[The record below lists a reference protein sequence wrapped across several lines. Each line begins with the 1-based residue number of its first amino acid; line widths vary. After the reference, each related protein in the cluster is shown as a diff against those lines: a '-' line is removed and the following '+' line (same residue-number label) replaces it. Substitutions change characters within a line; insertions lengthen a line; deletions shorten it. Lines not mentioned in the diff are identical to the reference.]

1 MDQIQKI
8 IDLHRPHFQHLDA
21 LSVGIIDFKNMSFEV
36 FGDTHLFFDL
46 ASVSKVLGNG
56 AIFLKHPEIID
67 LNMRLLLEHRAGLPA
82 WGLLKR
88 SDWKEQIST
97 YKISESETLYS
108 DFSAMRFS
116 LEVEKKLSQNIP
128 SLLKEWWDEDL
139 YFWRD
144 LPMGVETPVSGQR
157 GFGVIT
163 HEVHDPNA
171 FNLKEWTGH
180 AGLFGNVESVC
191 NTLLIFQDKGSL
203 LEKLKKT
210 WSDHSHRYLFG
221 WDRVAN
227 PQDTLAGS
235 GCSSHTFGHL
245 GFTGTSVWIDIE
257 KMKGH
262 VILSNATRDGWYLK
276 DELNE
281 FRRTLG
287 AHIWSV

>member
-1 MDQIQKI
+1 MDQIQKL

-21 LSVGIIDFKNMSFEV
+21 LSVGVIDFKKMSFQV

-56 AIFLKHPEIID
+56 SIFLKHPEIID
-67 LNMRLLLEHRAGLPA
+67 QDMRLLLEHRAALPA

-128 SLLKEWWDEDL
+128 GLLKEWWDEDL

-163 HEVHDPNA
+163 HDVHDPNA

-180 AGLFGNVESVC
+180 AGLFGTVESVC
-191 NTLLIFQDKGSL
+191 KTLLIFQDKGAL
-203 LEKLKKT
+203 LEKMKKS
-210 WSDHSHRYLFG
+210 WSDHSHRFLFG
-221 WDRVAN
+221 WDRVADPN
-227 PQDTLAGS
+227 NSLAGK
-235 GCSSHTFGHL
+235 GCSAYTFGHL
-245 GFTGTSVWIDIE
+245 GFTGTSVWIDAE
-257 KMKGH
+257 KGRGH
-262 VILSNATRDGWYLK
+262 VILSNATRDGWYFK

-281 FRRTLG
+281 FRQTVG
-287 AHIWSV
+287 AHIWSN